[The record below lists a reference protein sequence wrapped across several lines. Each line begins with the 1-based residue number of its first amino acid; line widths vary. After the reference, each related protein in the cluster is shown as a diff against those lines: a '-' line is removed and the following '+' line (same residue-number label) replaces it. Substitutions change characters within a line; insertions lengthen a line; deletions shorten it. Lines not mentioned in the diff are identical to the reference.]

1 MLAQS
6 NDNFVRATASNQ
18 TLANVRT
25 MVAQVQ
31 RNMAENAQAI
41 RDEVAEHARQI
52 DRNVST
58 QLGSLAEQVSSNLT
72 LVGQVQEGISR
83 AAAANQAQ
91 VTVATTNITALQA
104 NTGGKMISYQ
114 QCEVGIKRP
123 PVRHA
128 CDGDGVPRLSTAC
141 AAGADLAVISRS
153 A

>member
-1 MLAQS
+1 MTNGNSIGLASIQNTIDNAASTMARQTQS
-6 NDNFVRATASNQ
+6 
-18 TLANVRT
+18 
-25 MVAQVQ
+25 
-31 RNMAENAQAI
+31 I
-41 RDEVAEHARQI
+41 RDEVAEQARQI
-52 DRNVST
+52 DRSVSM
-58 QLGSLAEQVSSNLT
+58 QLGNLTEQVNSNFARF
-72 LVGQVQEGISR
+72 QSVQEGISR

-91 VTVATTNITALQA
+91 ITVATTNITALQA

-128 CDGDGVPRLSTAC
+128 CDGDGVPGLSTAC